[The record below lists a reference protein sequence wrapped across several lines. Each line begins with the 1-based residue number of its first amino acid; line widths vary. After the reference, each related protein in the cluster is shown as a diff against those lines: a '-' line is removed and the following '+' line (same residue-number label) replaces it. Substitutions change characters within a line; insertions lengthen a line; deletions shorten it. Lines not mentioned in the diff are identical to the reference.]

1 MVGRACSPF
10 HFHYAPWFGT
20 TILAHMLDSL
30 VRVSRRAGANHFAS
44 IKESVGTPQQW
55 LSPAKHCVQ
64 SADRLQPEQGRPSL
78 TKTSALT
85 AAAQITWSGEPLST
99 AERADAGLRKE
110 EVHRPET
117 AKPSKRNTGSI
128 RFPPNNFKH
137 FLTLFSKFFAS
148 FPHGTCSLSVSRLYL
163 ALDEIYHPFWAAIS
177 NNPTRQRIDAIPD
190 ERKSRTGFSPS
201 VMPCSK
207 RLIPAPLM
215 NDTSIDYNSG
225 WEPCGF

>member
-1 MVGRACSPF
+1 MFQDGPERTISSASRKVWEHPNSGFHLLSTACSPQQITC
-10 HFHYAPWFGT
+10 T
-20 TILAHMLDSL
+20 T
-30 VRVSRRAGANHFAS
+30 RARETKSN
-44 IKESVGTPQQW
+44 QN
-55 LSPAKHCVQ
+55 LSPHGG
-64 SADRLQPEQGRPSL
+64 S
-78 TKTSALT
+78 T
-85 AAAQITWSGEPLST
+85 ITWSGEPLST
-99 AERADAGLRKE
+99 AERADADLRKE

-117 AKPSKRNTGSI
+117 AKPSKHNTGSI

-148 FPHGTCSLSVSRLYL
+148 FPDGACSLSVSRLYL

-177 NNPTRQRIDAIPD
+177 SNPTRQRTDAIPD

-215 NDTSIDYNSG
+215 NGTSIDYNSQR
-225 WEPCGF
+225 EPLGF

>member
-1 MVGRACSPF
+1 MFQDGPERTISSASRKVWEHPNSGFHLLSTACSPQQI
-10 HFHYAPWFGT
+10 T
-20 TILAHMLDSL
+20 T
-30 VRVSRRAGANHFAS
+30 RARETKSN
-44 IKESVGTPQQW
+44 QN
-55 LSPAKHCVQ
+55 LSPHGG
-64 SADRLQPEQGRPSL
+64 S
-78 TKTSALT
+78 T
-85 AAAQITWSGEPLST
+85 ITWSGEPLST
-99 AERADAGLRKE
+99 AERADADLRKE

-117 AKPSKRNTGSI
+117 AKPSKHNTGSI

-177 NNPTRQRIDAIPD
+177 SNPTRQRTDAIPD

-207 RLIPAPLM
+207 RLIPAPLT
-215 NDTSIDYNSG
+215 NDKPIDYNSG
-225 WEPCGF
+225 WGPSGF